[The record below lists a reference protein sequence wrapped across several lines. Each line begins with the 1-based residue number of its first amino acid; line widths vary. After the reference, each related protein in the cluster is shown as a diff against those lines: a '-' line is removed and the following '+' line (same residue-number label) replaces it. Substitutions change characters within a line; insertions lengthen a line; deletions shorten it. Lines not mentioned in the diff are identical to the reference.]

1 MIIIFQ
7 IVYQVILWL
16 SNRFLAKD
24 RKLKIVFLTLSIFA
38 LVFWGFK
45 YGFGDF
51 LSINPIIVLVCPV
64 AAYLTY
70 LLSLFIVGTKFEK
83 KNLIPFECF
92 RYKGKLF
99 RMFRNE
105 SLRNVFSSTYE
116 ELLYRWFL
124 FNAVSILTKSTII
137 STGLTA
143 VLFFAIHINKGQ
155 AIVQHIDIL
164 AFSIL
169 ITVFFAFTKNPLY
182 CILIHILRNQ
192 LVICQ
197 KYVSIKQE
205 NDRKFELF
213 KIIRSRRKVNEQ

>member
-7 IVYQVILWL
+7 IAYQLILWL
-16 SNRFLAKD
+16 ANRFIIKD
-24 RKLKIVFLTLSIFA
+24 RKLKNVFLMLSTIA
-38 LVFWGFK
+38 IVFWGFQ
-45 YGFGDF
+45 YGFEDF
-51 LSINPIIVLVCPV
+51 LSLNLIIILVCPA

-70 LLSLFIVGTKFEK
+70 LISLFIVGTKFEK

-105 SLRNVFSSTYE
+105 SLRNVVSSTYE

-124 FNAVSILTKSTII
+124 FNAISLLTKS
-137 STGLTA
+137 
-143 VLFFAIHINKGQ
+143 VLLSGMITSVSFFAVHISKEK

-169 ITVFFAFTKNPLY
+169 ITVFFALTKNPIY
-182 CILIHILRNQ
+182 CISIHILRNQ

-205 NDRKFELF
+205 NDRKLELF
-213 KIIRSRRKVNEQ
+213 KIIRDRRQINER

>member
-7 IVYQVILWL
+7 IAYQVILWL
-16 SNRFLAKD
+16 ANRFIIKD
-24 RKLKIVFLTLSIFA
+24 RKFKNVILILSIAA
-38 LVFWGFK
+38 LAFWGFQ
-45 YGFGDF
+45 YGFEDF
-51 LSINPIIVLVCPV
+51 LSFNLIIILVCPA

-70 LLSLFIVGTKFEK
+70 LISLFIVGTKFEK

-105 SLRNVFSSTYE
+105 SLRNIISSTYE

-124 FNAVSILTKSTII
+124 FDAVSLLTKNTII
-137 STGLTA
+137 SACISA
-143 VLFFAIHINKGQ
+143 VVFFAIHINKEK
-155 AIVQHIDIL
+155 AIVQHLDIL

-169 ITVFFAFTKNPLY
+169 ITVFFAFTKNPIY
-182 CILIHILRNQ
+182 CILVHIMRNQ

-197 KYVSIKQE
+197 KYVYIKQE
-205 NDRKFELF
+205 NDRKLELF
-213 KIIRSRRKVNEQ
+213 KIFRNRSQTNEQ

>member
-7 IVYQVILWL
+7 IAYQLILWL
-16 SNRFLAKD
+16 ANRFIIKD
-24 RKLKIVFLTLSIFA
+24 RKLKNVFLMLSTIA
-38 LVFWGFK
+38 IVFWGFQ
-45 YGFGDF
+45 YGFEDF
-51 LSINPIIVLVCPV
+51 LSFNLIIILVCPA

-70 LLSLFIVGTKFEK
+70 LISLFIVGTKFEK

-105 SLRNVFSSTYE
+105 SLRNVVSSTYE

-124 FNAVSILTKSTII
+124 FNAISLLTKSVLLSGII
-137 STGLTA
+137 TS
-143 VLFFAIHINKGQ
+143 VSFFAVHISKEK

-169 ITVFFAFTKNPLY
+169 ITVFFALTKNPLY
-182 CILIHILRNQ
+182 CIMIHILRNQ

-197 KYVSIKQE
+197 KYVYIKRE
-205 NDRKFELF
+205 NDRKLELF
-213 KIIRSRRKVNEQ
+213 KIIRNRRQLNEQ

>member
-7 IVYQVILWL
+7 IAYQVILWL
-16 SNRFLAKD
+16 ANRFIIKD
-24 RKLKIVFLTLSIFA
+24 RKLKNVFLILSTAA
-38 LVFWGFK
+38 LVFWGIQ
-45 YGFGDF
+45 YGYGDF
-51 LSINPIIVLVCPV
+51 RSINPIIILVCPV
-64 AAYLTY
+64 ATYLTY
-70 LLSLFIVGTKFEK
+70 LISLFIVGTKFEK

-105 SLRNVFSSTYE
+105 SLRNIISSTYE

-124 FNAVSILTKSTII
+124 LNAVLLLTKSTII
-137 STGLTA
+137 SAGITA
-143 VLFFAIHINKGQ
+143 VVFFAIHINKKI

-169 ITVFFAFTKNPLY
+169 ITVFFIFTKNPIY

-197 KYVSIKQE
+197 KYVSVKQE
-205 NDRKFELF
+205 NDRKLELF
-213 KIIRSRRKVNEQ
+213 EIIRNRRQINEQ

>member
-7 IVYQVILWL
+7 IAYQVILWL
-16 SNRFLAKD
+16 ANRFIIKD
-24 RKLKIVFLTLSIFA
+24 RKLKNVFLILSTAA
-38 LVFWGFK
+38 LVFWGIQ
-45 YGFGDF
+45 YGYGDF
-51 LSINPIIVLVCPV
+51 RSINPIIILVCPV
-64 AAYLTY
+64 ATYLTY
-70 LLSLFIVGTKFEK
+70 LISLFIVGTKFEK

-105 SLRNVFSSTYE
+105 SLRNIISSTYE

-124 FNAVSILTKSTII
+124 FDAVSLLTKNTII
-137 STGLTA
+137 SACISA
-143 VLFFAIHINKGQ
+143 VVFFAIHINKEK

-169 ITVFFAFTKNPLY
+169 ITVFYALTKNPIY
-182 CILIHILRNQ
+182 CISIHILRNQ

-205 NDRKFELF
+205 NDRKLELF
-213 KIIRSRRKVNEQ
+213 KIIRDRRQINER